1 MKISG
6 SITFREEVIFF
17 RGEYDAKWN
26 LFDEVEAFYKG
37 VEIYNLLPGEV
48 DKMIDAEARA
58 IYEADYMGVGAQLY
72 D

>member
-17 RGEYDAKWN
+17 RGEYDPEWD

-37 VEIYNLLPGEV
+37 VEIYNLLPREA
-48 DKMIDAEARA
+48 DKIIDAEARA
-58 IYEADYMGVGAQLY
+58 IYEADYMGMEA
-72 D
+72 